1 MKIFF
6 TNSLNGGHRMS
17 YKIVLD
23 VGGTQIK
30 SAVLDENSN
39 LVTFNSIP
47 TPNNITDFILDEV
60 IQIVEQYKE
69 LYHLDPVYV
78 GISSTGVINRDT
90 GTVVYSSPT
99 IANFTGTNYK
109 QALSHI
115 TPFVYVCNDVDAA
128 LLGELH
134 TYQYAQQQIFCLTL
148 GTGIGGAF
156 YTSETGLY
164 QGANSRAN
172 EIGYMLY
179 RPDSETTYEQR
190 AATSALQTQ
199 ITHQYSSTDV
209 DVKSLFLQ
217 AKQGDETASALLHT
231 WGKDVAEGVA
241 QIQLL
246 YDPALILI
254 GGGISA
260 QGDQLLQ
267 YIVPYVSYFLPA
279 NYEHAPIQTTHA
291 LNNAALLG
299 AGSLITL

>member
-1 MKIFF
+1 
-6 TNSLNGGHRMS
+6 MS
-17 YKIVLD
+17 HKIVID

-30 SAVLDENSN
+30 SAVLDENADI
-39 LVTFNSIP
+39 VTYNSTP

-69 LYHLDPVYV
+69 LYNLNPVYV
-78 GISSTGVINRDT
+78 GISSAGIINRDT

-99 IANFTGTNYK
+99 IANFTGTNYV

-128 LLGELH
+128 LLGELYTH
-134 TYQYAQQQIFCLTL
+134 QYTQQQIFCLTL

-156 YTSETGLY
+156 YSSETGLY

-179 RPDSETTYEQR
+179 RPDSQTTYEQR
-190 AATSALQTQ
+190 ASTSALQTQ
-199 ITHQYSSTDV
+199 IAHYYGSSDL
-209 DVKSLFLQ
+209 DVKSLFIQ
-217 AKQGDETASALLHT
+217 ANQGDDTAIALLHS
-231 WGKDVAEGVA
+231 WGKDVSEGLA

-260 QGDQLLQ
+260 QGDHLLQ
-267 YIVPYVSYFLPA
+267 YIVPHVPNFLPA
-279 NYEHAPIQTTHA
+279 NYELAPIQTTHT